1 MEKLSMDNAGDRRTI
16 RRIYS
21 LALTTNEQ
29 LLEKFRQSQNDEEF
43 TFRMLDD
50 EHNLHE
56 RLENCPVEG
65 HETAIDA
72 ELNNELFY
80 TYLDAINAADYYNP
94 RGNAA
99 DYCNGTEEDVET
111 AATELLKVM
120 KQCEKCCPAIAQQ

>member
-1 MEKLSMDNAGDRRTI
+1 MEKLSMENAVDRRNI

-21 LALTTNEQ
+21 RALTTNEQ
-29 LLEKFRQSQNDEEF
+29 LLAKFRQSQNDEEF
-43 TFRMLDD
+43 NFRMLDD
-50 EHNLHE
+50 EYNLHE

-94 RGNAA
+94 RGNP
-99 DYCNGTEEDVET
+99 DHYRNGTEEDVET

-120 KQCEKCCPAIAQQ
+120 KQCEKCCPAIAH